1 MGFYW
6 KDKKDQLFA
15 RRGSLPPSDDT
26 EQRKWTSFEMP
37 LREPAPMPV
46 AFDLTRFL
54 ASSIT
59 FMVHLRVVRVIVDGH
74 AIIHLSKDPGIP
86 STLAIPRGLKIS
98 SPNKMMF
105 VTAMTSTRGLCFFS
119 SCPAQNVIYLY
130 SPLHR
135 SRCRPLCLPDWRA

>member
-15 RRGSLPPSDDT
+15 RRGSLPESRDP
-26 EQRKWTSFEMP
+26 EERRWTSFEMA

-59 FMVHLRVVRVIVDGH
+59 FMAHLREVRVLYDGCTLVR
-74 AIIHLSKDPGIP
+74 LSKDPGNP
-86 STLAIPRGLKIS
+86 LPVTIPRGLKIS
-98 SPNKMMF
+98 SPGKMMF
-105 VTAMTSTRGLCFFS
+105 VKAIS
-119 SCPAQNVIYLY
+119 SKRTFKIHTLT
-130 SPLHR
+130 LGM
-135 SRCRPLCLPDWRA
+135 D